1 MKKPSQ
7 EYIEYLNCQAENE
20 KKQKHCWNCG
30 GEVREV
36 RKVKKSVNIELNLSN
51 KSGGFL
57 ELDEKGEE
65 LLISQFPFVILANI
79 VLLRLWYYSQQYGEE
94 I

>member
-1 MKKPSQ
+1 MKKSSQ

-30 GEVREV
+30 GEVG
-36 RKVKKSVNIELNLSN
+36 KVKKSANIELNLSN
-51 KSGGFL
+51 KSRGFL

-65 LLISQFPFVILANI
+65 LLISQFPFVIWANI